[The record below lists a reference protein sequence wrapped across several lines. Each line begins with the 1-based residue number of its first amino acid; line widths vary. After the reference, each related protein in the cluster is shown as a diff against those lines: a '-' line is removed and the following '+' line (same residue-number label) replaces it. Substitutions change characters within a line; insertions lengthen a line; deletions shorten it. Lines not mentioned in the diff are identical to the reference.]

1 MTDARTAA
9 TATATATEANAT
21 LSPTAATA
29 PAPSSRVS
37 ASLSA
42 PRRSWRAVENWM
54 ALVVLLA
61 GLPATALLLR
71 QLWQQAWLSF
81 HPAVLLTALLLVCWL
96 GSAWYVRQRLVNQ
109 LRKLSNLVEAVRL
122 GDFSLRGR
130 NDGDT
135 GGYGELVR
143 EINTLAQKLRDQRL
157 RTEETQ
163 HLLDKV
169 IRDIDVAILAFDDR
183 LQLTLANPA
192 ACQLLGDDWTV
203 LRRRNADEL
212 QLRALLDCQL
222 PTVLEHRFGNV
233 SGVWRVQAEQFRE
246 QGRSQH
252 LLFITDLKRV
262 LRAEELNAWKRLIR
276 VLSHEV
282 NNSLAPI
289 ASVSASLDDLLRKT
303 ADAPDL
309 TLQSEWQQEL
319 QRDLHDGLQLIQQRS
334 QSLTEFI
341 RRYADLARLPPPNR
355 RPLAVAAL
363 LQRLPQL
370 LPSRPLAIQQSD
382 AAAISAAQLFADPVQ
397 LEQLLINVL
406 KNAHE
411 AMQASGAVGAI
422 EVLAHTEHA
431 QLCLQ
436 IADRGDGLGN
446 SSNVFVPFYS
456 TKTGGSG
463 IGLVLSR
470 QIAEAHDGSL
480 QLRNRDGGGCVA
492 EIRLPLAQTAR
503 P

>member
-1 MTDARTAA
+1 MTEVATTSTPASAPART
-9 TATATATEANAT
+9 
-21 LSPTAATA
+21 
-29 PAPSSRVS
+29 PAS
-37 ASLSA
+37 
-42 PRRSWRAVENWM
+42 RRSWRAVENRM
-54 ALVVLLA
+54 ALLVLLA
-61 GLPATALLLR
+61 GLPATGLLCWL
-71 QLWQQAWLSF
+71 LWRESWLPF
-81 HPAVLLTALLLVCWL
+81 HPAVLLTVLLLSLWL
-96 GSAWYVRQRLVNQ
+96 GAAWYVRQRLVNQ

-130 NDGDT
+130 SDGDT

-169 IRDIDVAILAFDDR
+169 IRDIDVAILAFDER

-192 ACQLLGDDWTV
+192 ACQLLGDDWNA
-203 LRRRNADEL
+203 LRLRTADEL
-212 QLRALLDCQL
+212 KLRALLDCSL
-222 PTVLEHRFGNV
+222 PTVLEHSFSKL
-233 SGVWRVQAEQFRE
+233 SGIWRVQAEQFRE

-289 ASVSASLDDLLRKT
+289 ASVSASLDGLLNKRTINADDDLQH
-303 ADAPDL
+303 DL
-309 TLQSEWQQEL
+309 QE
-319 QRDLHDGLQLIQQRS
+319 GLQLIQQRA

-341 RRYADLARLPPPNR
+341 RRYADLARLPPPNK
-355 RPLAVAAL
+355 RPLAVTAL

-370 LPSRPLAIQQSD
+370 LPHRPLAIRHMTADST
-382 AAAISAAQLFADPVQ
+382 ALQLYADPVQ

-411 AMQASGAVGAI
+411 AMQAAGASGAIDVQAQ
-422 EVLAHTEHA
+422 TEEDC
-431 QLCLQ
+431 LCLQ

-446 SSNVFVPFYS
+446 SSNLFVPFYS
-456 TKTGGSG
+456 TKNGGSG

-470 QIAEAHDGSL
+470 QIVEAHDGSL

-492 EIRLPLAQTAR
+492 EIRLPLARQ
-503 P
+503 PGH